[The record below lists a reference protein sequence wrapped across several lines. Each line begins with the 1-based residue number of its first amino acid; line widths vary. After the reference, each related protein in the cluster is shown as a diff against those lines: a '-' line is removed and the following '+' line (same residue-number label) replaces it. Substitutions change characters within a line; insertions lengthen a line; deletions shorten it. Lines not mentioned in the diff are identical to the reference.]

1 MNLGGYLVKRASRE
15 ENFKELIKYHTEKI
29 SNTNDSNLISE
40 SHYWIGVAY
49 NDYFKDN
56 KKLIALRFPR
66 ICLIICSKKIETSSE
81 NYNFIFLP
89 ASRYFV
95 AILNIALRNWN
106 TYYT

>member
-1 MNLGGYLVKRASRE
+1 M
-15 ENFKELIKYHTEKI
+15 
-29 SNTNDSNLISE
+29 
-40 SHYWIGVAY
+40 
-49 NDYFKDN
+49 
-56 KKLIALRFPR
+56 IALRFPR
-66 ICLIICSKKIETSSE
+66 IYLIYAPKNLKRLQE